1 MALCCFAGRSQRRGL
16 TDVDSLRGEELFR
29 GWLRV
34 VIGLHGRTGTAH
46 PYAELRN
53 QMIHPYT
60 DMLLHDMGEGLADT
74 LGEGE
79 VQSQEW
85 RTAPLWG
92 IGLTSGVS
100 GGEAYLHDGRA
111 RTLAEAILWHGGEG
125 EAAKE
130 NSRSMPADRDALI
143 QFEDPLVLACIVEL
157 SRSMRQR
164 CSCSHRKRL
173 LGVAYNHIEERDDI
187 EARPVIGIL
196 LLLEGQESV

>member
-1 MALCCFAGRSQRRGL
+1 MWRYVALLGVPARRGL
-16 TDVDSLRGEELFR
+16 TDVDSLRGDELFFEAGCESCHR
-29 GWLRV
+29 SSW
-34 VIGLHGRTGTAH
+34 RTGTAH
-46 PYAELRN
+46 PSAELRN

-92 IGLTSGVS
+92 IGLTSRVS
-100 GGEAYLHDGRA
+100 GGEAYFCDGRA

-130 NSRSMPADRDALI
+130 NFRSMPAADRDALI
-143 QFEDPLVLACIVEL
+143 NF
-157 SRSMRQR
+157 
-164 CSCSHRKRL
+164 
-173 LGVAYNHIEERDDI
+173 
-187 EARPVIGIL
+187 
-196 LLLEGQESV
+196 